1 MTTHS
6 HKVGLYQ
13 ETIVSYDIILGDGS
27 LITASR
33 SQNDDLY
40 RALPWSHG
48 SLGFLVALTLKIV
61 KVKPYIKLSYIP
73 VKGIKDYCDTIRLLS
88 GDAGKDYPTSDYV
101 EATIFNKDEA
111 VIMTGDYSDNDPALP
126 VNHVARW

>member
-13 ETIVSYDIILGDGS
+13 ETIESYEVVLGDGS

-33 SQNDDLY
+33 SSNEDLY

-73 VKGIKDYCDTIRLLS
+73 VKGEEDYCDTIRLLS
-88 GDAGKDYPTSDYV
+88 GDTSKDYPVSDYV
-101 EATIFNKDEA
+101 EATIFSRDAA
-111 VIMTGDYSDNDPALP
+111 VVMTGDYSDYNPNLP
-126 VNHVARW
+126 VNHISRW